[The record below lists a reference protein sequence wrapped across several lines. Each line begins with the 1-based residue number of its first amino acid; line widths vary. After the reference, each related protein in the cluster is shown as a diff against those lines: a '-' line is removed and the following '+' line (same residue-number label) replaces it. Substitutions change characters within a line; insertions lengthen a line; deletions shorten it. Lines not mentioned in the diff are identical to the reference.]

1 LVSAR
6 RRLLIVVIASAAAAS
21 TLVAVAVLAVGCSP
35 SQAPAARGPSPGAA
49 ATASGGDRPL
59 NVVLIVTDDQ
69 RADTLRFM
77 PNVERLLAGHGVTFR
92 NFFVTTPLCCPSR
105 ASILTGQY
113 SRHTG
118 VLDNFGPDGGAMSFD
133 DHSTVSTWLAN
144 AGYTNALVGKYLNQY
159 SALGRCYFPP
169 GWDEWDARISEPQSH
184 YFDYTLDENGRLVNY
199 GRSPPDYSTTVITRK
214 AVGFIDSTPEP
225 FFLYLG
231 TTTPHVPARTL
242 PRDRGRFRGLS
253 PSRPPSFDETDVD
266 DKPWSGLIQPLGT
279 SQIASAD
286 RTREHMIESLQAL
299 DRSVA
304 TLVRELR
311 TEGRLGRTV
320 ILFTSDNG
328 FLLGEHRLVSK
339 IWPYEEA
346 LRVPLVIRVPWLA
359 SPRTDSHLALNID
372 LAPTI
377 AELAGV
383 RPSIAQD
390 GRSLVPLMRGQG
402 GSRGRNAFV
411 VEWLGDHGAD
421 PEAPPPYEGIHTSRY
436 VYVEY
441 RNGWRELYDLAR
453 DPYELENLAE
463 DPARTTLRTTLAT
476 ELHRL
481 LREPA
486 RPGT

>member
-1 LVSAR
+1 VSAR

-21 TLVAVAVLAVGCSP
+21 TLVAVAVFAVGCSP
-35 SQAPAARGPSPGAA
+35 SRAPAAGGPSSGAA
-49 ATASGGDRPL
+49 AASGGDRPL
-59 NVVLIVTDDQ
+59 NIVLIVTDDQ
-69 RADTLRFM
+69 RADTLQFM

-118 VLDNFGPDGGAMSFD
+118 VLDNFGPHGGALSFD
-133 DHSTVSTWLAN
+133 DHSTVATWLSD
-144 AGYTNALVGKYLNQY
+144 AGYTNGLVGKYLNQY

-199 GRSPPDYSTTVITRK
+199 GRSPSDYSTTVITRK
-214 AVGFIDSTPEP
+214 AKRFLDSTPEP
-225 FFLYLG
+225 FFLYLA

-242 PRDRGRFRGLS
+242 PRDRGRFRGLA
-253 PSRPPSFDETDVD
+253 PSRPPSFDEADAE
-266 DKPWSGLIQPLGT
+266 DKPWSGLVQPLT
-279 SQIASAD
+279 TERIASTD
-286 RTREHMIESLQAL
+286 RTREHMVESLQAL

-311 TEGRLGRTV
+311 AQGRLGRTV

-339 IWPYEEA
+339 IWPYEES

-359 SPRTDSHLALNID
+359 TPRTDSNLALNID

-390 GRSLVPLMRGQG
+390 GRSLVPLMRGLG
-402 GSRGRNAFV
+402 ESRSRKAFV
-411 VEWLGDHGAD
+411 VEWLGDHGED
-421 PEAPPPYEGIHTSRY
+421 PEAPPPYEGIRTSRY

-453 DPYELENLAE
+453 DPYELENLA
-463 DPARTTLRTTLAT
+463 DDLGRTALRTTLAT

-481 LREPA
+481 LREPS
-486 RPGT
+486 RSGT